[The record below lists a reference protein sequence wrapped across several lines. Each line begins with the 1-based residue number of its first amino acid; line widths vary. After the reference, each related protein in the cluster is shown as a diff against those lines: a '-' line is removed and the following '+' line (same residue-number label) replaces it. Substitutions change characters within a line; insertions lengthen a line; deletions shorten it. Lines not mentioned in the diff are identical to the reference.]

1 MDKDSMMNKVNKEIN
16 ENVKSEDKK
25 VRHSRNEMVKDAFR
39 LGSMLVGM
47 AGLIIKVVNDKTL

>member
-1 MDKDSMMNKVNKEIN
+1 MMNKVNKEIN